1 MKINKFFYAAA
12 LITLCAC
19 KSTPDS
25 QMKAIPLVS
34 EVGDECMPAEIAPI
48 EAPFNMPQLKKPI
61 FPDTSILLSLENAP
75 SDMQTAYINQQIEA
89 LSQSGGGTITLEP
102 GIWKSGRIEL
112 KNNINLR
119 VPEGTEIHFSGD
131 IKDYQPAV
139 FTRMEG
145 IECMSSGAFIYA
157 NGQENIAV
165 TGRGKLVSP
174 GLDCEIAKTFW
185 QNNHAHKLKQIT
197 VDMPV
202 EQRVFDGSSEAATMY
217 LPKTFSPINCKN
229 VFVEGIRIQGSLTW
243 NIAPMYCENVIIRG
257 VNVNSIDIPTGD
269 GVDIES
275 TSNVL
280 IEYSTLANGDD
291 CYTIKAGRSEDGLR
305 VNRPSENIVIR
316 HCLTKEGHG
325 AVTCGSET
333 AAGIKN
339 PYVHDCVFDGTER
352 GLRFK
357 TRRTRAGG
365 GDSLYYERIR
375 IINAKEAMRWDML
388 GSAFFMGELAS
399 RHPVPE
405 VDRLTPHFRDIFI
418 KDIIVEN
425 AEHFIRLSGIPE
437 SPAANIVM
445 GNCEVT
451 CKELPQFTDVDG
463 LTIKNSTIT
472 AQSDTVLLVDARNIT
487 FDNVNIVTNSG
498 DIMYKREGD
507 TKNSILFVMEE

>member
-1 MKINKFFYAAA
+1 MKINNLFCLMAIFM
-12 LITLCAC
+12 LCAC
-19 KSTPDS
+19 KPVQDNTT
-25 QMKAIPLVS
+25 KAVPLAS
-34 EVGDECMPAEIAPI
+34 EVGDACMPAEIAPI
-48 EAPFNMPQLKKPI
+48 EAPFAMPQLSKPVI
-61 FPDTSILLSLENAP
+61 PGTTVKLSLSDAP
-75 SDMQTAYINQQIEA
+75 ADMQTDYINQQINA
-89 LSQSGGGTITLEP
+89 LSQSGGGTVELGP
-102 GIWKSGRIEL
+102 GVWKSGRIEL
-112 KNNINLR
+112 KSRINLHI
-119 VPEGTEIHFSGD
+119 PEGTEVHFSGA

-145 IECMSSGAFIYA
+145 TECLSSGAFIYA
-157 NGQENIAV
+157 NGQEDIAL
-165 TGRGKLVSP
+165 TGRGVLVSP

-185 QNNHAHKLKQIT
+185 DNNHAHKLKKIT
-197 VDMPV
+197 VDMPL
-202 EQRVFDGSSEAATMY
+202 EERVFDGSSPQATMY
-217 LPKTFSPINCKN
+217 LPKTFAPIDCKN
-229 VFVEGIRIQGSLTW
+229 ILVEGIRIQGSLTW

-269 GVDIES
+269 GIDIES
-275 TSNVL
+275 TRNVL

-305 VNRPSENIVIR
+305 VNKPAENIVIR
-316 HCLTKEGHG
+316 HCLSKEGHG

-339 PYVHDCVFDGTER
+339 LYVHDCVFDGTER

-405 VDRLTPHFRDIFI
+405 VDRLTPHFRDVFI

-437 SPAANIVM
+437 SPAANVFM
-445 GNCEVT
+445 ENCEVT

-472 AQSDTVLLVDARNIT
+472 AQDSTILLVDARNIT
-487 FDNVNIVTNSG
+487 FDHVKINIAGELTF
-498 DIMYKREGD
+498 KREGD
-507 TKNSILFVMEE
+507 TTNSILFVMD

>member
-1 MKINKFFYAAA
+1 MKMNKLFCLMAI
-12 LITLCAC
+12 LMLCAC
-19 KSTPDS
+19 KPVRDS
-25 QMKAIPLVS
+25 KPQSVPLAS
-34 EVGDECMPAEIAPI
+34 EVGDERMPTEIAPI
-48 EAPFNMPQLKKPI
+48 EAPFAMPQLVKPV
-61 FPDTSILLSLENAP
+61 FPDTIVRLSLSDAP
-75 SDMQTAYINQQIEA
+75 DDIQTAYINQQISA
-89 LSQSGGGTITLEP
+89 LSQAGGGTILLDS
-102 GIWKSGRIEL
+102 GVWKSGRIEL
-112 KNNINLR
+112 KNKINLHI
-119 VPEGTEIHFSGD
+119 PAGTEVHFSGAV
-131 IKDYQPAV
+131 KDYQPAV

-145 IECMSSGAFIYA
+145 IECLSSGAFIYA
-157 NGQENIAV
+157 NGQEDIAL
-165 TGRGKLVSP
+165 TGRGTLVSP

-185 QNNHAHKLKQIT
+185 KNNGAHKLKKIT
-197 VDMPV
+197 VDMPL
-202 EQRVFDGSSEAATMY
+202 EERLFDGSSEQATMY

-229 VFVEGIRIQGSLTW
+229 ILVEGIRIQGSLTW

-269 GVDIES
+269 GIDIES
-275 TSNVL
+275 TRNVL

-291 CYTIKAGRSEDGLR
+291 CYTIKSGRSEDGLR
-305 VNRPSENIVIR
+305 VNKPAENIVIR
-316 HCLTKEGHG
+316 HCLSKEGHG
-325 AVTCGSET
+325 AITCGSET

-339 PYVHDCVFDGTER
+339 LYVHDCVFDGTER

-399 RHPVPE
+399 RNPIPP
-405 VDRLTPHFRDIFI
+405 VDRLTPHFKDIFI

-437 SPAANIVM
+437 SPAAGIFM
-445 GNCEVT
+445 ENCEVT

-472 AQSDTVLLVDARNIT
+472 AQSDTILLVDARNIT
-487 FDNVNIVTNSG
+487 FDNVKINIDG
-498 DIMYKREGD
+498 ELAFKREGD
-507 TKNSILFVMEE
+507 TTNSILFVTEDR